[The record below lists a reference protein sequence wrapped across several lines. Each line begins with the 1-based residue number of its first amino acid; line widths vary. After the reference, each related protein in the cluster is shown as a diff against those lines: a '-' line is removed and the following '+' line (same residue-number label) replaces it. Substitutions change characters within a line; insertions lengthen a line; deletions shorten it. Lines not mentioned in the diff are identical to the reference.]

1 MDSGFSLREPRNDG
15 KIEGGDKLHSLPSL
29 ILQGCLAGKNN
40 STVPL
45 GLFMH
50 LH

>member
-15 KIEGGDKLHSLPSL
+15 VMERGDKLLSLPSL
-29 ILQGCLAGKNN
+29 ILQGCLAVKNN
-40 STVPL
+40 STAPL
-45 GLFMH
+45 GVFMH